1 MIPVFLVPT
10 DVCVEGHSLE
20 TRKQKVS
27 CIIMYCDESYEVDKG
42 LREGNWPSEG
52 EPIQGWGRGEGSSS
66 DCVVRGAF
74 VEVTFPLKLDK
85 EKQLC

>member
-1 MIPVFLVPT
+1 MCA

-52 EPIQGWGRGEGSSS
+52 EPIQVGEGALQC
-66 DCVVRGAF
+66 DMARGLG
-74 VEVTFPLKLDK
+74 V
-85 EKQLC
+85 